1 MAPRRRHLARHGVN
15 VDVRRLA
22 SGGGDVG
29 RLLLS
34 EADAFRADLVV
45 VGAYGRSQL
54 TEWVFGGV
62 TRTFLHEAQLPV
74 LMSR

>member
-1 MAPRRRHLARHGVN
+1 MEN
-15 VDVRRLA
+15 
-22 SGGGDVG
+22 G
-29 RLLLS
+29 RLSMCAGMLADLDAGS
-34 EADAFRADLVV
+34 ARVASLRNRADAFRADLVV